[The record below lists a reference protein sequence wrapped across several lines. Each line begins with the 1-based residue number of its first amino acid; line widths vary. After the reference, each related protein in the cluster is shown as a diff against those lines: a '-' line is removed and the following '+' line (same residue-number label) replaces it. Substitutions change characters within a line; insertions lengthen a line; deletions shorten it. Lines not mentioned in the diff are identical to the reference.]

1 MHTHARANSM
11 DKSLYFFLTHMLH
24 STQISDMGAISVD
37 PVGLRR
43 VLYYVKCDVIEILL
57 LFLTC

>member
-1 MHTHARANSM
+1 M